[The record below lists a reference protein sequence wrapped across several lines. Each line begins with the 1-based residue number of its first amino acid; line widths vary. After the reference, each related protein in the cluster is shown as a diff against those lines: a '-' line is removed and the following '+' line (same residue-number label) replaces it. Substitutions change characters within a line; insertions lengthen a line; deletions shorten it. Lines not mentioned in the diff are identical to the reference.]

1 MKIRIL
7 FILVFGLLAVQS
19 AASQTVAYSL
29 NDTQLFTVRMPDG
42 WKFESKPNPR
52 NPASKRI
59 SGTAP
64 NGLVWF
70 GVWVIKDVKTIDQ
83 AYKYVQATA
92 RTLITDAKETKPA
105 YMGQVN
111 GVKAKYSEHTGTM
124 KMQDGKSLVFT
135 AQVVLFETASG
146 RIGIAVCMADTE
158 GLKAEKGNID
168 AFFKSLAIPIAA
180 RAGANGIA
188 AAYQLQENFAQPT
201 ANDNEDNANRSKPS
215 KAGVDPRVALPQDD
229 YYDRRREYWDKR
241 VERRLERRE
250 EYLDEQTLDDEDAEA
265 KDSQDSKSAKDKN
278 SKDAVDDEDYADD
291 NVDREIERRR
301 EYWRKRLDRDW

>member
-42 WKFESKPNPR
+42 WKFESRPNPR
-52 NPASKRI
+52 NPATKRI

-70 GVWVIKDVKTIDQ
+70 GVWVVKDVKTVDQ

-105 YMGQVN
+105 YLGEIN
-111 GVKAKYSEHTGTM
+111 GMKAKYSEHTGTM
-124 KMQDGKSLVFT
+124 KMEDGKSQVFN

-146 RIGIAVCMADTE
+146 RVGIAVCMADAD
-158 GLKAEKGNID
+158 GLKAEKANIE
-168 AFFKSLAIPIAA
+168 AFFKSI
-180 RAGANGIA
+180 
-188 AAYQLQENFAQPT
+188 
-201 ANDNEDNANRSKPS
+201 
-215 KAGVDPRVALPQDD
+215 
-229 YYDRRREYWDKR
+229 
-241 VERRLERRE
+241 
-250 EYLDEQTLDDEDAEA
+250 
-265 KDSQDSKSAKDKN
+265 KSVK
-278 SKDAVDDEDYADD
+278 
-291 NVDREIERRR
+291 
-301 EYWRKRLDRDW
+301 

>member
-105 YMGQVN
+105 YMGEVN

-124 KMQDGKSLVFT
+124 KMQDGKSLVFN

-201 ANDNEDNANRSKPS
+201 ANDNEDNANRSKAG
-215 KAGVDPRVALPQDD
+215 KAAVGPRVALPQDD
-229 YYDRRREYWDKR
+229 YYDRRREYWDRR

-250 EYLDEQTLDDEDAEA
+250 EYLDEQTLDDKDADA

-291 NVDREIERRR
+291 DVDKEIERRR

>member
-1 MKIRIL
+1 M
-7 FILVFGLLAVQS
+7 VFGLLAVQS

-105 YMGQVN
+105 YMGEVN

-124 KMQDGKSLVFT
+124 KMQDGKSLVFN

-168 AFFKSLAIPIAA
+168 AFFKSIAIPVAA
-180 RAGANGIA
+180 RAGGNGIA
-188 AAYQLQENFAQPT
+188 AAYQLQENFAPPT
-201 ANDNEDNANRSKPS
+201 ANDNEDNANRSKAS
-215 KAGVDPRVALPQDD
+215 KAGVGPRVALPQDD

-241 VERRLERRE
+241 IERRLERRE
-250 EYLDEQTLDDEDAEA
+250 EYLDEQPLDNEDEDA
-265 KDSQDSKSAKDKN
+265 KDRQDSKSAKDKN

-291 NVDREIERRR
+291 NVDKEIERRR
-301 EYWRKRLDRDW
+301 EYWQKRLDRDW